1 MRIGLDMDEVLVAF
15 CRGYNAIAYEVAGY
29 KVLPDDYEPTKY
41 SYMEDFYPAETV
53 EKMCTRIHGSSSW
66 WFALEPL
73 QPNFDDYFAWH
84 GEFGAKH
91 DIYYVTNRTGKF
103 AKWQTEHWLRKRG
116 INHPTVLLSKYK
128 GLVAK
133 VLRLEAYVDD
143 KLENVQEV
151 RAVCGD
157 GIKLYLPSRKY
168 NQDDTVP
175 VYTRIERLSEML
187 EELQCS

>member
-1 MRIGLDMDEVLVAF
+1 MRIGFDVDEVLANF

-41 SYMEDFYPAETV
+41 SYMEDFYPVDVV
-53 EKMCTRIHGSSSW
+53 EKIWTHIHGSSSW
-66 WFALEPL
+66 WVTLDPMPDFE
-73 QPNFDDYFAWH
+73 DYKEWH
-84 GEFGAKH
+84 GAYGPKH

-103 AKWQTEHWLRKRG
+103 AKFQTEYWLRRHG
-116 INHPTVLLSKYK
+116 IQFPTVLLSKYK
-128 GLVAK
+128 GLTAK

-143 KLENVQEV
+143 KLENVQNV

-157 GIKLYLPSRKY
+157 DIKLYLPNRKY

-175 VYTRIERLSEML
+175 VYQRIDKLAEML
-187 EELQCS
+187 KELQCS